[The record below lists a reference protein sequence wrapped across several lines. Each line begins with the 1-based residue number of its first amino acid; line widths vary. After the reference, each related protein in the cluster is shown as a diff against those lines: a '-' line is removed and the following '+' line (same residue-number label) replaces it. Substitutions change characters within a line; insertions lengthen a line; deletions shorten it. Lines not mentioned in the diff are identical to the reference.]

1 VAIAST
7 PQGLVRP
14 TAGVGRRPAAWLVL
28 MAFGGA
34 MLLFVAVLAE
44 VALRVGDLRTFAT
57 ADPRCAGSDAAQ
69 LTQKGLYTLD
79 RAAGYVMRP
88 NLCVRL
94 RTTEYDEVLRTNG
107 RGLAGPELPPS
118 KPAGEFRIVV
128 LGDSYAVGGQVP
140 YAEVFPAVLEQDLR
154 AHGYGQVR
162 VVDAGVG
169 GYSTY
174 NEAGLLRDNLNWLQP
189 DLVVVA
195 AFVGND
201 VGENVLATYAGYA
214 MDADHPKG
222 FSFGPAAAELVQQ
235 SLGWFPRNGGDASA
249 RQSPPPAWAP
259 SQPLP
264 TPAPATMT
272 LEQARPHAGLSLP
285 WTVEPAPVNTL
296 KNAGHWFWDTARSD
310 SRVLGHLFGQP
321 PDRSIGTAPGQRPP
335 SKDQRKLN
343 VTSFEWT
350 ILRDVPRTY
359 WVDVAW
365 PLFGA
370 YLADIRAS
378 AASVGA
384 PALVLVIP
392 EIAQV
397 EPSQR
402 ARTMADYRFS
412 EDEVD
417 WERPQRELLAQAKGA
432 GVQVVDL
439 LPAFRSRAD
448 RDGLYLPIDE
458 HFAALGHRVT
468 AELLAE
474 AIVGNGWLP

>member
-1 VAIAST
+1 VVLIVF
-7 PQGLVRP
+7 G
-14 TAGVGRRPAAWLVL
+14 AAMVL
-28 MAFGGA
+28 
-34 MLLFVAVLAE
+34 LVAVLAE
-44 VALRVGDLRTFAT
+44 VALRVGDLRSFVA
-57 ADPRCAGSDAAQ
+57 ADPRCAGSDASQ
-69 LTQKGLYTLD
+69 LTQKGLYALD
-79 RAAGYVMRP
+79 AAAGYVMRP

-94 RTTEYDEVLRTNG
+94 RTTEYDEVLRTNS

-140 YAEVFPAVLEQDLR
+140 YVQVFPAVLEQELR
-154 AHGYGQVR
+154 ARGSGQVQ

-174 NEAGLLRDNLNWLQP
+174 NEAGWLRENLSWLQP

-195 AFVGND
+195 AFLGND
-201 VGENVLATYAGYA
+201 VSENVMATEAGYVI
-214 MDADHPKG
+214 DPEHPKG
-222 FSFGPAAAELVQQ
+222 FSFGPAASDLVQQ
-235 SLGWFPRNGGDASA
+235 SVGWFPRNGADAS
-249 RQSPPPAWAP
+249 RTPGPPPAFDP

-264 TPAPATMT
+264 TPVPATAT
-272 LEQARPHAGLSLP
+272 LAQSPRRAGAVLP
-285 WTVEPAPVNTL
+285 WPIDPSPINTL
-296 KNAGHWFWDTARSD
+296 KNAGHWFWDTVRSD
-310 SRVLGHLFGQP
+310 SRVLGRLFGQP
-321 PDRSIGTAPGQRPP
+321 PDPSISTAPGQRPP

-343 VTSFEWT
+343 VSSFEWT
-350 ILRDVPRTY
+350 ILRAVPRTY
-359 WVDVAW
+359 WLDAAW

-384 PALVLVIP
+384 PAVVLVIP

-402 ARTMADYRFS
+402 ARTMADYRFR

-417 WERPQRELLAQAKGA
+417 WERPQRELLAQAIGA
-432 GVQVVDL
+432 GVQVIDV
-439 LPAFRSRAD
+439 LPAFRDRAD

-458 HFAALGHRVT
+458 HFSALGHRVT
-468 AELLAE
+468 AELLADG
-474 AIVGNGWLP
+474 IVVRGWVR